1 MVALRASS
9 SVVEPAT
16 YVNSARVTG
25 FEFGRDKCWFTLS
38 IIPDYPQ
45 KDEQCAEPYTVHR
58 LFSDFQYFASYL
70 GLECAKYAEKPP
82 KLTARKRILS
92 SKNSHAERRT
102 DDINEYLSRVFE
114 LPLNIRNS
122 TCFAEFFGLWESDM
136 SDLSGTAPTSIDLG
150 SATIPVVSSVIEAFD
165 SLKLEGLPS
174 ESPRTSLQ
182 RSNTLTSCV
191 SEPPLKLAPW
201 NVRHM
206 TTKEKAAWQS
216 KESTL
221 IRSYSCR
228 TATSDNVTIITP
240 FVRIKVIL
248 NAENIVNILVARNI
262 SYDDLRKRIFEK
274 FCENQAFKLEDFES
288 VVLAYKRDNS
298 IVVIA
303 TNEDLRGLIVDQ
315 IDKYVI
321 YLPSSKLLDE
331 FFWMREV
338 ADLNTP
344 TGSEESYGRNRDSG
358 YISYRSLSNESL
370 RERYVQEGTHQGH
383 RKQSSLS
390 ALRRQDSFGSLKR
403 QSSLSS
409 LHSVPMQNSSLR
421 RQNTMASLH
430 QKTML
435 ASLRRQNSESMIRSK
450 PKDLFDSQDKS
461 RSPENSVKPAQNP
474 SGDSAAIARRVI
486 MLKVVLNSECCV
498 VIPISSNISASA
510 LQEVI
515 TKAFVQAGY
524 TKDRVYSLQL
534 IHRTA
539 DSHFIAVES
548 DEDVRA
554 VVSSEESKSASN
566 ADSLSLYLFPRGIL
580 TSLRRSGIFLDIPLD
595 AINVT

>member
-1 MVALRASS
+1 MV
-9 SVVEPAT
+9 
-16 YVNSARVTG
+16 NWI
-25 FEFGRDKCWFTLS
+25 EFLS
-38 IIPDYPQ
+38 W
-45 KDEQCAEPYTVHR
+45 V
-58 LFSDFQYFASYL
+58 FQ
-70 GLECAKYAEKPP
+70 
-82 KLTARKRILS
+82 
-92 SKNSHAERRT
+92 
-102 DDINEYLSRVFE
+102 

-136 SDLSGTAPTSIDLG
+136 RDLSSSVPTSIDLG
-150 SATIPVVSSVIEAFD
+150 GATIPIVSSVIEAID
-165 SLKLEGLPS
+165 SLKLASLPS
-174 ESPRTSLQ
+174 D
-182 RSNTLTSCV
+182 
-191 SEPPLKLAPW
+191 W

-228 TATSDNVTIITP
+228 PARSDNVTVITP
-240 FVRIKVIL
+240 F
-248 NAENIVNILVARNI
+248 NIVNILVARSI
-262 SYDDLRKRIFEK
+262 SYDDLRKQIFEK
-274 FCENQAFKLEDFES
+274 FCENQALKLEDFES
-288 VVLAYKRDNS
+288 VVLAYKLDNS

-303 TNEDLRGLIVDQ
+303 TNDDLRGVIIDQ
-315 IDKYVI
+315 IDKCVI

-331 FFWMREV
+331 FLWMREV

-344 TGSEESYGRNRDSG
+344 TGSEEISGRNRDSG
-358 YISYRSLSNESL
+358 YISYRSLSNGSL
-370 RERYVQEGTHQGH
+370 RERYFQEGSHQGH
-383 RKQSSLS
+383 RKQSSPS
-390 ALRRQDSFGSLKR
+390 ALRHQDSSGSLKR
-403 QSSLSS
+403 HNSLSS
-409 LHSVPMQNSSLR
+409 LHSIPMQNSGLR

-450 PKDLFDSQDKS
+450 PRDIFDNKAKS
-461 RSPENSVKPAQNP
+461 RGSERPVNLAQN
-474 SGDSAAIARRVI
+474 STGDSALIARRII

-498 VIPISSNISASA
+498 VIPIPSNISASA

-554 VVSSEESKSASN
+554 IMNGAS
-566 ADSLSLYLFPRGIL
+566 
-580 TSLRRSGIFLDIPLD
+580 
-595 AINVT
+595 